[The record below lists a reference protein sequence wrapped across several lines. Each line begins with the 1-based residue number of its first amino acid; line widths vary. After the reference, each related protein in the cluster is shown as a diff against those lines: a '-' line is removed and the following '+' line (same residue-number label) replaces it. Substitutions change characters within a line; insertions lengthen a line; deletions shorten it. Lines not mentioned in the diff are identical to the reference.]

1 MEAVI
6 EAVNGTDE
14 RLIYEGSDMLYH
26 LIVLLTSKGLRIEQM
41 AAELQARHK
50 QGGKNTNLLKE
61 TYMRIEYQNVDIV
74 QEEHVILKGVNFQA
88 EAGEFIYLT
97 GKVGTG
103 KSSLLKTF
111 YGELDVHTGSA
122 RVLDREMT
130 KIKRRHI
137 PALRK
142 RLGIVFQDFQL
153 LNDRTVRANL
163 DFVLKATGWKK
174 KKERNMRI
182 HEVLEQVGM
191 TAKADQMPYQLS
203 GGEQQCV
210 CIARAILNRP
220 DIILA
225 DEATGNL
232 DKENGRRATAI
243 LYDISKAGTTVV
255 LSTHNEELISEFP
268 GVVYRCGEGRLQ
280 ECTDTY
286 TPLLAPDAIESKS
299 IEENINE
306 NN

>member
-1 MEAVI
+1 
-6 EAVNGTDE
+6 
-14 RLIYEGSDMLYH
+14 
-26 LIVLLTSKGLRIEQM
+26 
-41 AAELQARHK
+41 
-50 QGGKNTNLLKE
+50 
-61 TYMRIEYQNVDIV
+61 MRIEYQNVDIA

-88 EAGEFIYLT
+88 EAGEFVYLI

-174 KKERNMRI
+174 KKERNTRI

-203 GGEQQCV
+203 GWRTAMRVYRKSHPEP
-210 CIARAILNRP
+210 P

-225 DEATGNL
+225 DRSDRKFRQRERSS
-232 DKENGRRATAI
+232 GRRNIVRHQQSGYHRRAEHAQRRT
-243 LYDISKAGTTVV
+243 DIRISGRSLSLRRRTFAGM
-255 LSTHNEELISEFP
+255 H
-268 GVVYRCGEGRLQ
+268 RRLHS
-280 ECTDTY
+280 
-286 TPLLAPDAIESKS
+286 PAGS
-299 IEENINE
+299 
-306 NN
+306 

>member
-1 MEAVI
+1 
-6 EAVNGTDE
+6 
-14 RLIYEGSDMLYH
+14 
-26 LIVLLTSKGLRIEQM
+26 
-41 AAELQARHK
+41 
-50 QGGKNTNLLKE
+50 
-61 TYMRIEYQNVDIV
+61 MRIEYQNVDIA

-88 EAGEFIYLT
+88 EAGEFVYLI

-174 KKERNMRI
+174 KKERNTRI

-232 DKENGRRATAI
+232 DK
-243 LYDISKAGTTVV
+243 
-255 LSTHNEELISEFP
+255 
-268 GVVYRCGEGRLQ
+268 
-280 ECTDTY
+280 
-286 TPLLAPDAIESKS
+286 
-299 IEENINE
+299 
-306 NN
+306 

>member
-1 MEAVI
+1 M
-6 EAVNGTDE
+6 
-14 RLIYEGSDMLYH
+14 
-26 LIVLLTSKGLRIEQM
+26 
-41 AAELQARHK
+41 
-50 QGGKNTNLLKE
+50 
-61 TYMRIEYQNVDIV
+61 
-74 QEEHVILKGVNFQA
+74 
-88 EAGEFIYLT
+88 
-97 GKVGTG
+97 GTG

-163 DFVLKATGWKK
+163 DFVLKATGWKRR
-174 KKERNMRI
+174 RNGTRI

-210 CIARAILNRP
+210 CIA
-220 DIILA
+220 
-225 DEATGNL
+225 
-232 DKENGRRATAI
+232 KEP
-243 LYDISKAGTTVV
+243 S
-255 LSTHNEELISEFP
+255 
-268 GVVYRCGEGRLQ
+268 
-280 ECTDTY
+280 
-286 TPLLAPDAIESKS
+286 
-299 IEENINE
+299 
-306 NN
+306 

>member
-1 MEAVI
+1 
-6 EAVNGTDE
+6 
-14 RLIYEGSDMLYH
+14 
-26 LIVLLTSKGLRIEQM
+26 
-41 AAELQARHK
+41 
-50 QGGKNTNLLKE
+50 
-61 TYMRIEYQNVDIV
+61 MRIEYQNVDIA
-74 QEEHVILKGVNFQA
+74 QEGQVILKGVNFHA
-88 EAGEFIYLT
+88 EAGEFVYLT

-111 YGELDVHTGSA
+111 YGELDVHTGRA

-163 DFVLKATGWKK
+163 DFVLRATGWKK
-174 KKERNMRI
+174 RKERDTRI
-182 HEVLEQVGM
+182 REVLAQVGM
-191 TAKADQMPYQLS
+191 EDKADQMPYRLS

-225 DEATGNL
+225 DEATGNM
-232 DKENGRRATAI
+232 DKENGRRTAAI
-243 LYDISKAGTTVV
+243 LYDISRSGATVV
-255 LSTHNEELISEFP
+255 MSTHDEELTGEFP
-268 GVVYRCGEGRLQ
+268 GVVYRIVDGCLR
-280 ECTDTY
+280 ECTDAQGGSL
-286 TPLLAPDAIESKS
+286 PVPGGAGGGKAPEEDA
-299 IEENINE
+299 

>member
-1 MEAVI
+1 MAEPLIRYKDV
-6 EAVNGTDE
+6 EVHQQDLCVLNEVN
-14 RLIYEGSDMLYH
+14 L
-26 LIVLLTSKGLRIEQM
+26 
-41 AAELQARHK
+41 ELQK
-50 QGGKNTNLLKE
+50 
-61 TYMRIEYQNVDIV
+61 
-74 QEEHVILKGVNFQA
+74 
-88 EAGEFIYLT
+88 GEFVYLI
-97 GKVGTG
+97 GKVGSG
-103 KSSLLKTF
+103 KTSLLKTL
-111 YGELDVHTGSA
+111 YGELDITAGEA
-122 RVLDREMT
+122 MVLGYDMSR
-130 KIKRRHI
+130 IKRKHI
-137 PALRK
+137 PQLRRK
-142 RLGIVFQDFQL
+142 LGIVFQDFQL

-174 KKERNMRI
+174 KKERNTRI

-232 DKENGRRATAI
+232 DKENGRRAAAI

-280 ECTDTY
+280 ECTDAY

>member
-1 MEAVI
+1 MDEVLI
-6 EAVNGTDE
+6 RYKDVEIHQQELCVLNDVN
-14 RLIYEGSDMLYH
+14 L
-26 LIVLLTSKGLRIEQM
+26 
-41 AAELQARHK
+41 ELHK
-50 QGGKNTNLLKE
+50 
-61 TYMRIEYQNVDIV
+61 
-74 QEEHVILKGVNFQA
+74 
-88 EAGEFIYLT
+88 GEFVYLI
-97 GKVGTG
+97 GKVGSG
-103 KSSLLKTF
+103 KTSLLKTF
-111 YGELDVHTGSA
+111 YGELDVAAGDA
-122 RVLDREMT
+122 EVLGYDMLH
-130 KIKRRHI
+130 IKRKHI
-137 PALRK
+137 PQLRRK
-142 RLGIVFQDFQL
+142 LGIVFQDFQL

-174 KKERNMRI
+174 KKERNTRI

-191 TAKADQMPYQLS
+191 TAKANQMPYQLS

-210 CIARAILNRP
+210 CIARAILNHP

-232 DKENGRRATAI
+232 DKENGRRAAAI

-280 ECTDTY
+280 ECTDAY

>member
-1 MEAVI
+1 MDEVLI
-6 EAVNGTDE
+6 RYKDVEIHQQELCVLNDVN
-14 RLIYEGSDMLYH
+14 L
-26 LIVLLTSKGLRIEQM
+26 
-41 AAELQARHK
+41 ELHK
-50 QGGKNTNLLKE
+50 
-61 TYMRIEYQNVDIV
+61 
-74 QEEHVILKGVNFQA
+74 
-88 EAGEFIYLT
+88 GEFVYLI
-97 GKVGTG
+97 GKVGSG
-103 KSSLLKTF
+103 KTSLLKTF
-111 YGELDVHTGSA
+111 YGELDVAAGDA
-122 RVLDREMT
+122 EVLGYDMLH
-130 KIKRRHI
+130 IKRKHI
-137 PALRK
+137 PQLRRK
-142 RLGIVFQDFQL
+142 LGIVFQDFQL

-174 KKERNMRI
+174 KKERNTRI

-280 ECTDTY
+280 ECTDAY

>member
-1 MEAVI
+1 
-6 EAVNGTDE
+6 
-14 RLIYEGSDMLYH
+14 
-26 LIVLLTSKGLRIEQM
+26 
-41 AAELQARHK
+41 
-50 QGGKNTNLLKE
+50 
-61 TYMRIEYQNVDIV
+61 MRIEYQNVDIA

-88 EAGEFIYLT
+88 EAGEFVYLI

-174 KKERNMRI
+174 KKERNTRI

-210 CIARAILNRP
+210 CIARA
-220 DIILA
+220 A
-225 DEATGNL
+225 
-232 DKENGRRATAI
+232 AI

-280 ECTDTY
+280 ECTDAY

>member
-1 MEAVI
+1 MDEALIRYKDVEI
-6 EAVNGTDE
+6 HQQELCVLNDVN
-14 RLIYEGSDMLYH
+14 L
-26 LIVLLTSKGLRIEQM
+26 
-41 AAELQARHK
+41 ELHK
-50 QGGKNTNLLKE
+50 
-61 TYMRIEYQNVDIV
+61 
-74 QEEHVILKGVNFQA
+74 
-88 EAGEFIYLT
+88 GEFVYLI
-97 GKVGTG
+97 GKVGSG
-103 KSSLLKTF
+103 KTSLLKTF
-111 YGELDVHTGSA
+111 YGELDVAAGDA
-122 RVLDREMT
+122 EVLGYDMLH
-130 KIKRRHI
+130 IKRKHI
-137 PALRK
+137 PQLRRK
-142 RLGIVFQDFQL
+142 LGIVFQDFQL

-174 KKERNMRI
+174 KKERNTRI

-191 TAKADQMPYQLS
+191 TAKANQMPYQLS

-210 CIARAILNRP
+210 CIARAILNHP

-232 DKENGRRATAI
+232 DKENGRRAAAI

-280 ECTDTY
+280 ECTDAY

>member
-1 MEAVI
+1 
-6 EAVNGTDE
+6 
-14 RLIYEGSDMLYH
+14 
-26 LIVLLTSKGLRIEQM
+26 
-41 AAELQARHK
+41 
-50 QGGKNTNLLKE
+50 
-61 TYMRIEYQNVDIV
+61 MRIDYQHVDIV
-74 QEEHVILKGVNFQA
+74 QEGRVILKDVSFQA
-88 EAGEFIYLT
+88 GPGEFVYLT

-111 YGELDVHTGSA
+111 YGELDVHTGTA
-122 RVLDREMT
+122 RVLDWDMARL
-130 KIKRRHI
+130 KRRRV

-153 LNDRTVRANL
+153 LNDRNVYANL

-174 KKERNMRI
+174 KKERAARI
-182 HEVLEQVGM
+182 TEVLAQVGM
-191 TAKADQMPYQLS
+191 ADKAGQMPYQLS

-232 DKENGRRATAI
+232 DKESGRRAAAI
-243 LYDISKAGTTVV
+243 LYGICQSGTTVV
-255 LSTHNEELISEFP
+255 LSTHDEELIREFP
-268 GVVYRCGEGRLQ
+268 GVVYRCESGCLREYMDDYGIRIPS
-280 ECTDTY
+280 DM
-286 TPLLAPDAIESKS
+286 ESKS
-299 IEENINE
+299 IEENITD

>member
-1 MEAVI
+1 
-6 EAVNGTDE
+6 
-14 RLIYEGSDMLYH
+14 
-26 LIVLLTSKGLRIEQM
+26 
-41 AAELQARHK
+41 
-50 QGGKNTNLLKE
+50 
-61 TYMRIEYQNVDIV
+61 MRIEYQNVDIA
-74 QEEHVILKGVNFQA
+74 QEGHVILKGVDFRA
-88 EAGEFIYLT
+88 EAGEFVYLI
-97 GKVGTG
+97 GKVGSG

-163 DFVLKATGWKK
+163 DFVLRATGWKK
-174 KKERNMRI
+174 KKERDTRI
-182 HEVLEQVGM
+182 LEVLGQVGM
-191 TAKADQMPYQLS
+191 TAKAGHMPYQLS

-232 DKENGRRATAI
+232 DKENGRRTAAI

-268 GVVYRCGEGRLQ
+268 GAVYRCEEGRLQ
-280 ECTDTY
+280 ECTDAY
-286 TPLLAPDAIESKS
+286 TSLLVPDTIESKS

>member
-1 MEAVI
+1 MAEPLIRYKDV
-6 EAVNGTDE
+6 EVHQQDLCVLNEVN
-14 RLIYEGSDMLYH
+14 L
-26 LIVLLTSKGLRIEQM
+26 
-41 AAELQARHK
+41 ELQK
-50 QGGKNTNLLKE
+50 
-61 TYMRIEYQNVDIV
+61 
-74 QEEHVILKGVNFQA
+74 
-88 EAGEFIYLT
+88 GEFVYLI
-97 GKVGTG
+97 GKVGSG
-103 KSSLLKTF
+103 KTSLLKTL
-111 YGELDVHTGSA
+111 YGELDITAGEA
-122 RVLDREMT
+122 MVLGYDMSR
-130 KIKRRHI
+130 IKRKHI
-137 PALRK
+137 PQLRRK
-142 RLGIVFQDFQL
+142 LGIVFQDFQL

-174 KKERNMRI
+174 KKERNTRI

-191 TAKADQMPYQLS
+191 TAKTDQMPYQLS

-210 CIARAILNRP
+210 CIARAILNHP

-232 DKENGRRATAI
+232 DKENGRRAAAI

-280 ECTDTY
+280 ECTDAY

>member
-1 MEAVI
+1 MDEVLI
-6 EAVNGTDE
+6 RYKDVEIHQQELCVLNDVN
-14 RLIYEGSDMLYH
+14 L
-26 LIVLLTSKGLRIEQM
+26 
-41 AAELQARHK
+41 ELHK
-50 QGGKNTNLLKE
+50 
-61 TYMRIEYQNVDIV
+61 
-74 QEEHVILKGVNFQA
+74 
-88 EAGEFIYLT
+88 GEFVYLI
-97 GKVGTG
+97 GKVGSG
-103 KSSLLKTF
+103 KTSLLKTF
-111 YGELDVHTGSA
+111 YGELDVAAGDA
-122 RVLDREMT
+122 EVLGYDMLH
-130 KIKRRHI
+130 IKRKHI
-137 PALRK
+137 PQLRRK
-142 RLGIVFQDFQL
+142 LGIVFQDFQL

-174 KKERNMRI
+174 KKERNTRI

>member
-1 MEAVI
+1 
-6 EAVNGTDE
+6 
-14 RLIYEGSDMLYH
+14 
-26 LIVLLTSKGLRIEQM
+26 
-41 AAELQARHK
+41 
-50 QGGKNTNLLKE
+50 
-61 TYMRIEYQNVDIV
+61 MRIEYQNVDIV

-191 TAKADQMPYQLS
+191 SAKADQMPYQLS

>member
-1 MEAVI
+1 MDEVLI
-6 EAVNGTDE
+6 RYKDVEIHQQELCVLNDVN
-14 RLIYEGSDMLYH
+14 L
-26 LIVLLTSKGLRIEQM
+26 
-41 AAELQARHK
+41 ELHK
-50 QGGKNTNLLKE
+50 
-61 TYMRIEYQNVDIV
+61 
-74 QEEHVILKGVNFQA
+74 
-88 EAGEFIYLT
+88 GEFVYLI
-97 GKVGTG
+97 GKVGSG
-103 KSSLLKTF
+103 KTSLLKTF
-111 YGELDVHTGSA
+111 YGELDVAAGDA
-122 RVLDREMT
+122 EVLGYDMLH
-130 KIKRRHI
+130 IKRKHI
-137 PALRK
+137 PQLRRK
-142 RLGIVFQDFQL
+142 LGIVFQDFQL

-174 KKERNMRI
+174 KKERNTRI

-232 DKENGRRATAI
+232 DKENGRRAAAI

-280 ECTDTY
+280 ECTDAY

>member
-1 MEAVI
+1 MEDQPI
-6 EAVNGTDE
+6 
-14 RLIYEGSDMLYH
+14 ISY
-26 LIVLLTSKGLRIEQM
+26 K
-41 AAELQARHK
+41 
-50 QGGKNTNLLKE
+50 
-61 TYMRIEYQNVDIV
+61 NVDINQ
-74 QEEHVILKGVNFQA
+74 QELGILNNVNF
-88 EAGEFIYLT
+88 ELKKGEFVYLI

-103 KSSLLKTF
+103 KSTFLKTI
-111 YGELDVHTGSA
+111 YGELDICEGEAT
-122 RVLDREMT
+122 VLGYDMRT
-130 KIKRRHI
+130 IKQKNIASLRR
-137 PALRK
+137 K
-142 RLGIVFQDFQL
+142 LGIVFQDFQL

-174 KKERNMRI
+174 KKERNTRI

-232 DKENGRRATAI
+232 DKENGRRAAAI

-280 ECTDTY
+280 ECTDAY

>member
-1 MEAVI
+1 MDEALIRYKDVEI
-6 EAVNGTDE
+6 HQQELCVLNDVN
-14 RLIYEGSDMLYH
+14 L
-26 LIVLLTSKGLRIEQM
+26 
-41 AAELQARHK
+41 ELHK
-50 QGGKNTNLLKE
+50 
-61 TYMRIEYQNVDIV
+61 
-74 QEEHVILKGVNFQA
+74 
-88 EAGEFIYLT
+88 GEFVYLI
-97 GKVGTG
+97 GKVGSG
-103 KSSLLKTF
+103 KTSLLKTF
-111 YGELDVHTGSA
+111 YGELDVVAGDA
-122 RVLDREMT
+122 EVLGYDMLH
-130 KIKRRHI
+130 IKRKHI
-137 PALRK
+137 PQLRRK
-142 RLGIVFQDFQL
+142 LGIVFQDFQL

-174 KKERNMRI
+174 KKERNTRI

-232 DKENGRRATAI
+232 DKENGRRAAAI

-280 ECTDTY
+280 ECTDAY